1 MKKGLFLSTILLT
14 LLLMM
19 LSSCEISGMHKH
31 SFGKWNVVT
40 KASCESAGTKERMC
54 KCGETESEIIPAI
67 GHSYVD
73 DICANCAAERPS
85 PDEWFIFTE
94 LEDGSYSVKA
104 RDQYTISGR
113 IIIPATYNGKP
124 VTEIP
129 SAAFGWCDKITEIVI
144 PDSVTTIGTVAF
156 HGCSS
161 LIKVNIPKNVSEIP
175 QQCFA
180 ACGHLEE
187 VVMHDGITKID
198 YGAFMNCGD
207 ITKID
212 IPDGL
217 QLMGDFAF
225 QGCSNL
231 ESIYIPN
238 GVELI
243 GMGCFYSCVN
253 LTEIRLPSSVKHI
266 GNEAFF
272 DCYMLQ
278 TVYLPDGI
286 IRIHHKAFNLCA
298 NLSNIYYAGSE
309 EKWNDIIID
318 EGNNAIYSA
327 TLHYN
332 YTEE

>member
-1 MKKGLFLSTILLT
+1 MKKVLFLSTILLI
-14 LLLMM
+14 LLSTM
-19 LSSCEISGMHKH
+19 LSSCEIFGMHEH
-31 SFGKWNVVT
+31 SFGEWNVVT
-40 KASCESAGTKERMC
+40 DASCESAGTRERTC
-54 KCGETESEIIPAI
+54 ECGETESDIIPAT
-67 GHSYVD
+67 GHSYIN
-73 DICANCAAERPS
+73 DICANCAAEHPS

-94 LEDGSYSVKA
+94 LEDGSYSVKVK
-104 RDQYTISGR
+104 DQYTISGR
-113 IIIPATYNGKP
+113 IIIPDRHNGKP

-129 SAAFGWCDKITEIVI
+129 SAAFGWCDKITEVVI

-161 LIKVNIPKNVSEIP
+161 LIKVNIPKGVSEIP

-180 ACGHLEE
+180 ECRHLEE

-198 YGAFMNCGD
+198 YGAFMNCGY

-212 IPDGL
+212 IPEGL
-217 QLMGDFAF
+217 RVIGDFAF

-231 ESIYIPN
+231 KSIYIPE
-238 GVELI
+238 GAELI
-243 GMGCFYSCVN
+243 SMGCFYRCVS
-253 LTEIRLPSSVKHI
+253 LTEIILPSSVKHI

-278 TVYLPDGI
+278 TIYLPEGI
-286 IRIHHKAFNLCA
+286 IRIHPKAFNLCA
-298 NLSNIYYAGSE
+298 NLSNIYYAGNAE
-309 EKWNDIIID
+309 NWNDIIID